1 MKGPRMLYPQSS
13 KGAVSCGSFPSV
25 TRRWTLSGR
34 CRVSEGLSFLLH
46 CHDLTGP
53 CPAPAGPACALA
65 VGTACVK
72 GQCAHPAAGR
82 PEQQLLSCT
91 ISL

>member
-13 KGAVSCGSFPSV
+13 KGAVCPVDLFPSV

-53 CPAPAGPACALA
+53 CPAPLGTCALA
-65 VGTACVK
+65 VGTARVK
-72 GQCAHPAAGR
+72 GQCA
-82 PEQQLLSCT
+82 SCCWEA
-91 ISL
+91 